1 MWCVTTLQDK
11 GLALSNRAIGS
22 GKWKKLRIQI
32 LDRDG
37 WQCVVC
43 HRPAHTV
50 DHIVPR
56 VQGGDMWAPD
66 NLQSMCKS
74 CNSSKGGR
82 FFSSKATPPVFS
94 DSSLPE
100 TVQVVPD
107 SPFDL
112 PDTLNFNA
120 N

>member
-1 MWCVTTLQDK
+1 M
-11 GLALSNRAIGS
+11 ALSKRAMGS
-22 GKWKKLRIQI
+22 GKWKKLRITI

-37 WQCVVC
+37 WQCVIC

-56 VQGGDMWAPD
+56 VKGGDMWNPS

-82 FFSSKATPPVFS
+82 FFSHKATPPVFS
-94 DSSLPE
+94 EPSLPE
-100 TVQVVPD
+100 TVRTVPD
-107 SPFDL
+107 SPFIK
-112 PDTLNFNA
+112 PDTLNFDA
-120 N
+120 K